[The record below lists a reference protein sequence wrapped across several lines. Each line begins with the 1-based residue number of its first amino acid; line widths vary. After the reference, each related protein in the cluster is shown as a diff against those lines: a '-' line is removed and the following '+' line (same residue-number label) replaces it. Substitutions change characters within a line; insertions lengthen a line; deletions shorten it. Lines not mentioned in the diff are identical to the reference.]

1 MADQERKHRAQPPL
15 SVIGSTVVMKG
26 ELLVDEAL
34 IIEGTYAG
42 TINASDTV
50 TVRRSAQLS
59 GEVAATH
66 LRVQQG
72 TSLENAALTG
82 RIKLTAD

>member
-1 MADQERKHRAQPPL
+1 VANEERNPGARSLP

-26 ELLVDEAL
+26 ELIVNEAL

-50 TVRRSAQLS
+50 TLRRSAQLS
-59 GEVAATH
+59 GEVAATRV
-66 LRVQQG
+66 RVQAG
-72 TSLENAALTG
+72 TNLENAALTG
-82 RIKLTAD
+82 RITLTAD